1 MKDEVV
7 LYFSRL
13 KRGQQNNF
21 KGNQKVKIVL
31 DRIKNIWY
39 PIKVAARETKTPKRT
54 LITEQ
59 RNTSR
64 LENSLQFR
72 KTEQTKTVM

>member
-1 MKDEVV
+1 MKARVV

-13 KRGQQNNF
+13 KRGRRNNF
-21 KGNQKVKIVL
+21 KGNQKVKIIL

-39 PIKVAARETKTPKRT
+39 PIKVAAREQKAPMRT

-72 KTEQTKTVM
+72 KTEQTRTVM

>member
-1 MKDEVV
+1 MV

-13 KRGQQNNF
+13 KRGQQINS
-21 KGNQKVKIVL
+21 KGNQKVKIIL
-31 DRIKNIWY
+31 DRIKNVWY
-39 PIKVAARETKTPKRT
+39 PIKVAAQEQKAPMRT

>member
-39 PIKVAARETKTPKRT
+39 PIKVAARETKAPKRT

-72 KTEQTKTVM
+72 KTEQTRTVM

>member
-7 LYFSRL
+7 LSFSRL

-39 PIKVAARETKTPKRT
+39 SIKVAARETKSA
-54 LITEQ
+54 E
-59 RNTSR
+59 
-64 LENSLQFR
+64 ENIDN
-72 KTEQTKTVM
+72 

>member
-31 DRIKNIWY
+31 DRIRTTCYLIE
-39 PIKVAARETKTPKRT
+39 VAANNTK
-54 LITEQ
+54 
-59 RNTSR
+59 
-64 LENSLQFR
+64 
-72 KTEQTKTVM
+72 

>member
-1 MKDEVV
+1 MKARVV

-13 KRGQQNNF
+13 KRRWQNNL
-21 KGNQKVKIVL
+21 KGNQKVKIIL
-31 DRIKNIWY
+31 DRIKNVWY
-39 PIKVAARETKTPKRT
+39 PIKVAAQEQKAPMRT